1 MYKLYIEKNTST
13 KELLKKVMQELNI
26 NDEIIFN
33 DNGKPYFK
41 NSSFYFNISH
51 SGNYIVLAISDKE
64 IGVDIEKIKMNEKVA
79 KKICTESELK
89 QIKTK
94 DDFTKIWVMKESYV
108 KYLGIGLS
116 YGLKNVDTTK
126 IKNFDIKKIEDYYIC
141 VYNGE

>member
-1 MYKLYIEKNTST
+1 
-13 KELLKKVMQELNI
+13 
-26 NDEIIFN
+26 
-33 DNGKPYFK
+33 
-41 NSSFYFNISH
+41 
-51 SGNYIVLAISDKE
+51 
-64 IGVDIEKIKMNEKVA
+64 MNEKVA
-79 KKICTESELK
+79 KKICTESEIK
-89 QIKTK
+89 QITTK